1 MCCPVLKAPKLQPV
15 SKFQHFL
22 AVCQLSGLKYI
33 DAEMQT
39 LDVRTNGFGNFYK
52 KNMTKTFY
60 QPHKILEG
68 NSWGLQPKFHSL
80 NNI

>member
-52 KNMTKTFY
+52 KKYDKNFLPAA
-60 QPHKILEG
+60 QNFRRQQLGVAAEI
-68 NSWGLQPKFHSL
+68 SL
-80 NNI
+80 P